1 MARAFP
7 IVYVPDVQR
16 SAAFYAGR
24 LGFHEIFRMPP
35 GDDAGYIGLELD
47 DSRLGIVDESWPAER
62 IGAHRGDG
70 PRFELWVYVDDVD
83 ETVAQLREAGVP
95 VAGRARGHAVGR
107 AHGLRQ
113 RSGRKPDSAGR
124 SPARLTQ
131 GVRGRWPARA
141 RARA

>member
-1 MARAFP
+1 VARAFP

-47 DSRLGIVDESWPAER
+47 GSRLGIVDEAWPAER

-83 ETVAQLREAGVP
+83 ETVARLREAGVP
-95 VAGRARGHAVGR
+95 VLAEPEDMPWGERMAYV
-107 AHGLRQ
+107 
-113 RSGRKPDSAGR
+113 SDPDGNPVALAAPPPPS
-124 SPARLTQ
+124 
-131 GVRGRWPARA
+131 
-141 RARA
+141 